1 MKAAKY
7 PNNSIGSLLAKAGC
21 WLLLATPIMVLA
33 VEDDPFSWPTPYVE
47 EEEEVWLEQPDGL
60 PRYPEKGKLLKVDAG
75 SESLQYTVYLDK
87 SSLVKR
93 DDGVVRYTVILVS
106 STGVWNVSNEGLHC
120 GEKMFRRYAYG
131 VDNSWQPIPDSPWRA
146 LRGKGANRYRMVFY
160 DKYICDPIRLDQ
172 SAAQILDRFQQ
183 DWNEQM

>member
-7 PNNSIGSLLAKAGC
+7 PENPLGRRIAKAL
-21 WLLLATPIMVLA
+21 WLLLATPLAALA
-33 VEDDPFSWPTPYVE
+33 VEDEPLGWANQYIE
-47 EEEEVWLEQPDGL
+47 EEEESWQEQQGEL
-60 PRYPEKGKLLKVDAG
+60 PPYPEKGNLLKVDVDTG
-75 SESLQYTVYLDK
+75 GLQFTVYLDK
-87 SSLVKR
+87 PSLVKR

-172 SAAQILDRFQQ
+172 SAVQILDRFQQ